1 MNIRD
6 QLEHGWNLFFPRE
19 GSANLVETDPKY
31 QISYEPHSL
40 NPDSSIPLKTYSSSA
55 FASMLFNRIAIDV
68 SMIRFMHIK
77 VDKDSD
83 KQTVQKDSSLQRLF
97 DVEANLDQT
106 STDFFHD
113 LTYSLFDEGVVAV
126 VITDATNDPSVT
138 GMYEI
143 GSLRVGK
150 ITQWYPTSVRVKLY
164 NENTGQFS
172 EVVVP
177 KRSTAIIENPL
188 NNIIGSGNP
197 TLDRLLKKLSLLD
210 KQDLDLVTNKLN
222 VILQLP
228 YSVKNEIKQSV
239 AKNRVDSLEK
249 QLKDTKLG
257 VGYIG
262 AEEKITQLTRPL
274 NTSLMDEIKYLTD
287 ELLSQLGVT
296 RKIFD
301 GTASQDEMQNYYTRT
316 IEPIAQRIQEE
327 FQRKFITR
335 TAYTQGHRII
345 MYQDPFRLVPTG
357 QIATIMD
364 TLIRNQIL
372 TSNEARSIL
381 GYAPSSNPLADEL
394 FNPNMPSQKQIM
406 PGSPTSPEEYD
417 PYMMDPSLQ
426 NGGEY
431 QTEGQG
437 YE

>member
-19 GSANLVETDPKY
+19 GSSNLVETDPKY

-150 ITQWYPTSVRVKLY
+150 ILSGTQ
-164 NENTGQFS
+164 
-172 EVVVP
+172 
-177 KRSTAIIENPL
+177 
-188 NNIIGSGNP
+188 
-197 TLDRLLKKLSLLD
+197 
-210 KQDLDLVTNKLN
+210 
-222 VILQLP
+222 
-228 YSVKNEIKQSV
+228 
-239 AKNRVDSLEK
+239 
-249 QLKDTKLG
+249 
-257 VGYIG
+257 
-262 AEEKITQLTRPL
+262 
-274 NTSLMDEIKYLTD
+274 
-287 ELLSQLGVT
+287 
-296 RKIFD
+296 
-301 GTASQDEMQNYYTRT
+301 
-316 IEPIAQRIQEE
+316 
-327 FQRKFITR
+327 
-335 TAYTQGHRII
+335 HR
-345 MYQDPFRLVPTG
+345 
-357 QIATIMD
+357 
-364 TLIRNQIL
+364 
-372 TSNEARSIL
+372 
-381 GYAPSSNPLADEL
+381 
-394 FNPNMPSQKQIM
+394 
-406 PGSPTSPEEYD
+406 
-417 PYMMDPSLQ
+417 
-426 NGGEY
+426 
-431 QTEGQG
+431 
-437 YE
+437 